1 MLLRLAT
8 TFSLVGRRE
17 HQIKFESSHRSP
29 SGFKGEDLKNVN
41 GRRIINYD
49 NISHFPFETNYIY
62 IYIWNSTRR
71 PNENVTKADSDSL
84 LIDENVLY
92 TVRNIHH
99 RYVMVKKKQSSSKT
113 MGIYQ
118 NNKLKHTNE
127 KRERGQIWHAKILI
141 KKTTTS
147 LYREVQLGDSCI
159 VYKKFTASIGDLM
172 VANWVYYRVASKL
185 NLQPSNLQ
193 LMPWN
198 F

>member
-1 MLLRLAT
+1 
-8 TFSLVGRRE
+8 
-17 HQIKFESSHRSP
+17 
-29 SGFKGEDLKNVN
+29 
-41 GRRIINYD
+41 
-49 NISHFPFETNYIY
+49 
-62 IYIWNSTRR
+62 
-71 PNENVTKADSDSL
+71 
-84 LIDENVLY
+84 
-92 TVRNIHH
+92 
-99 RYVMVKKKQSSSKT
+99 